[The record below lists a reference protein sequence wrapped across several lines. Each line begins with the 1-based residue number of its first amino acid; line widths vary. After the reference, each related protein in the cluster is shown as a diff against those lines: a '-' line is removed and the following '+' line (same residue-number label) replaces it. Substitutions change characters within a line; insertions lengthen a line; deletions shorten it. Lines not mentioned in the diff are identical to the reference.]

1 MRFNNLLKYLSFG
14 CVCLIIPVMAVAT
27 VVEKIYGTDFA
38 RDHIYT
44 SLIMTI
50 LWGVVS
56 LSALW
61 YMLRVKLYRKIA
73 TFSLHLSLVVILIG
87 ALTTHLSG
95 KQGKIHLRI
104 GGDPV
109 KECVATDGDSFQFP
123 FEISLENFNLEYY
136 PGTFSPSDFISR
148 ILIKEGEEEI
158 SGSVSMNKIFSY
170 RNYRFYQSGY
180 EGDGQGSFLSV
191 SLDPYGI
198 AVTYTGYIWLL
209 LSIILFFFQKKT
221 LFRNVLSQLK
231 SKQGLAILF
240 IFFCISPSFA
250 IPSSIPKNVAE
261 EFGKLYIYYNG
272 RVAPINTYACDF
284 VKKVYGKEN
293 YQGLSSEQVLA
304 GWIFFYDEWKNE
316 PFIKIK
322 GKKVKDALGLD
333 GSYARLTD
341 FIGPEGF
348 KLAALLK
355 ETGAESK
362 DVFTA
367 NEKFN
372 LISTLVT
379 GSALQIYPFKEKDSE
394 TLKWFAV
401 KDKPTEAMP
410 FEQWLFI
417 RSSMDL
423 VAEKITLKEWNQ
435 VSQLFEKIKIYQ
447 IKEGTDLL
455 PSQNKIKTEI
465 FYNRFNFDKPLAM
478 IFLTLGLVL
487 FLIFLSSFISGKTV
501 SKGIIYISLI
511 VLLLL
516 FIYLSARL
524 AMRWY
529 ISGHLPLSNGF
540 ETMQFMAWVTVI
552 ATFFIFPYFRLAIPF
567 GYLICGFTLLVAMM
581 GESSPQITNLM
592 PVLQS
597 PLLSIHVMV
606 IMLAYTLLFL
616 IMLNGI
622 TALLIGFS
630 KNRNEKEGVL
640 QDISHLLLYP
650 AVFLLVIGIFIGAVW
665 ANVSWG
671 RYWGW
676 DPKEVWALITFLI
689 YALPLHFT
697 SISCFRKPIFF
708 HSYMVLAF
716 LSVVITYFGVNLFL
730 GGMHSYA

>member
-1 MRFNNLLKYLSFG
+1 MRFNHLLKYLSFG

-27 VVEKIYGTDFA
+27 GLEKIYGTEFA
-38 RDHIYT
+38 REHIYT
-44 SLIMTI
+44 SMTMVI

-56 LSALW
+56 LSAVW
-61 YMLRVKLYRKIA
+61 YMLRVKLYRNIA
-73 TFSLHLSLVVILIG
+73 TFSLHLSLIVILVG
-87 ALTTHLSG
+87 ALITHLSG

-104 GGDPV
+104 GDEPI
-109 KECVATDGDSFQFP
+109 KEFVASDGYSFQFP
-123 FEISLENFNLEYY
+123 FELSLSKFNLEYY
-136 PGTFSPSDFISR
+136 PGTFSPSDFISE
-148 ILIKEGEEEI
+148 ILIKDGDAKI

-191 SLDPYGI
+191 SFDPYGI

-209 LSIILFFFQKKT
+209 LSVILFFFQKKT
-221 LFRNVLSQLK
+221 IFRNVWKQLK
-231 SKQGLAILF
+231 SKPGLTILF
-240 IFFCISPSFA
+240 FLLGTLSSFA
-250 IPSSIPKNVAE
+250 TPSTVSKEVAA

-272 RVAPINTYACDF
+272 RIAPLNTFAHDF
-284 VKKVYGKEN
+284 TIKIYGKDS
-293 YQGLSSEQVLA
+293 YQGLSSEQIVA
-304 GWIFFYDEWKNE
+304 GWFFFYDEWKNE

-322 GKKVKDALGLD
+322 GDVIKETLGLE
-333 GSYARLTD
+333 GSYARLVD
-341 FIGPEGF
+341 FIGSEGF
-348 KLAALLK
+348 KLDKLLK
-355 ETGAESK
+355 GSGSKSK
-362 DVFTA
+362 DILAA

-379 GSALQIYPFKEKDSE
+379 GSALQIYPFKVKDSGS
-394 TLKWFAV
+394 LKWFTV
-401 KDKPTEAMP
+401 KDKPNEEMP

-423 VAEKITLKEWNQ
+423 VAEKITLKDWGG
-435 VSQLFEKIKIYQ
+435 VSQLLKKIKRYQ
-447 IKEGTDLL
+447 IKEGVDFL

-465 FYNRFNFDKPLAM
+465 FYNRFNYDKPLAM
-478 IFLTLGLVL
+478 TVLTLGLVL
-487 FLIFLSSFISGKTV
+487 FLIFLSCFISGKNT
-501 SKGIIYISLI
+501 SKSILYGSLI
-511 VLLLL
+511 ILILL
-516 FIYLSARL
+516 FIYLCFRL
-524 AMRWY
+524 GIRWC

-540 ETMQFMAWVTVI
+540 ETMQFMAWITII
-552 ATFFIFPYFRLAIPF
+552 AVFFIFPFFRLSLPF

-616 IMLNGI
+616 IMMNGL
-622 TALLIGFS
+622 TGLLIGLS
-630 KNRNEKEGVL
+630 NRSIEKAVFL
-640 QDISHLLLYP
+640 QNISHLMLYP

-689 YALPLHFT
+689 YALPLH
-697 SISCFRKPIFF
+697 SISLSWFRKPIFF
-708 HSYMVLAF
+708 HYYMVFAF
-716 LSVVITYFGVNLFL
+716 ISVVITYFGVNFFL

>member
-1 MRFNNLLKYLSFG
+1 
-14 CVCLIIPVMAVAT
+14 MAVAT
-27 VVEKIYGTDFA
+27 VLEKIYGTEFA

-44 SLIMTI
+44 SLTMVI

-56 LSALW
+56 LSAVW

-73 TFSLHLSLVVILIG
+73 TFSLHLSLIVILVG
-87 ALTTHLSG
+87 ALITHLSG

-104 GGDPV
+104 DEEPI
-109 KECVATDGDSFQFP
+109 KEFVATDGNSFKFP

-136 PGTFSPSDFISR
+136 PGTFSPSDFISE
-148 ILIKEGEEEI
+148 ILIKDGDAEI
-158 SGSVSMNKIFSY
+158 SGSVSMNKILLY

-191 SLDPYGI
+191 SFDPCGI

-209 LSIILFFFQKKT
+209 LSITLFFFQKKT
-221 LFRNVLSQLK
+221 IFRNVWKPLK
-231 SKQGLAILF
+231 SKAGLTFLFILF
-240 IFFCISPSFA
+240 GIFSSLGA
-250 IPSSIPKNVAE
+250 PSSIPKEVAE
-261 EFGKLYIYYNG
+261 EFGELYIYYNG
-272 RVAPINTYACDF
+272 RIAPINTLAHDF
-284 VKKVYGKEN
+284 AIKIYGKDS
-293 YQGLSSEQVLA
+293 YQGLSSEQIVA
-304 GWIFFYDEWKNE
+304 GWFFFYDEWKNE

-322 GKKVKDALGLD
+322 GEEVKETLGLE

-341 FIGPEGF
+341 FVGSEGF
-348 KLAALLK
+348 KLDKLLK
-355 ETGAESK
+355 ESCSDSK
-362 DVFTA
+362 DILAA

-379 GSALQIYPFKEKDSE
+379 GSALQIYPFKDNDTGS
-394 TLKWFAV
+394 LKWFAV
-401 KDKPTEAMP
+401 KDKPTEDMP

-423 VAEKITLKEWNQ
+423 VAEKIALKDWEGA
-435 VSQLFEKIKIYQ
+435 SGLLEKIKKYQ
-447 IKEGTDLL
+447 MKEGGDFFPTK
-455 PSQNKIKTEI
+455 NKIKTEI
-465 FYNRFNFDKPLAM
+465 FYNRFNYDKPLAM
-478 IFLTLGLVL
+478 ICLTLGLVL
-487 FLIFLSSFISGKTV
+487 FLIFLSRFISGENI
-501 SKGIIYISLI
+501 SKSIIYGSLI
-511 VLLLL
+511 ILILL
-516 FIYLSARL
+516 FIYLSFRL
-524 AMRWY
+524 GIRWY

-540 ETMQFMAWVTVI
+540 EIMQFMAWVTII
-552 ATFFIFPYFRLAIPF
+552 AVFLLFPYFRLSLPF

-616 IMLNGI
+616 IMMNGL
-622 TALLIGFS
+622 TGLLIGLS
-630 KNRNEKEGVL
+630 NRSIEKNVFL
-640 QDISHLLLYP
+640 QNISHLMLYP

-689 YALPLHFT
+689 YALPLH
-697 SISCFRKPIFF
+697 SISLKLFRKPIFF
-708 HSYMVLAF
+708 HSYMVFAF
-716 LSVVITYFGVNLFL
+716 ISVVITYFGVNFFL